1 MRQSIH
7 RFPQGEVNMRS
18 LAERSKRLFS
28 AITFSLALHGSF
40 FVFVFLFGSSTTIRI
55 VEPVKTQ
62 VVVAQVAFSGGS
74 HSIRIT
80 LPVSQF
86 AAHTHDPAPNTDS
99 AKKTD
104 IPMQVA
110 ALKKSGGGSPKT
122 PHHGDGSSTALTGN
136 GSDGQDIHPAFPI
149 FSPHPPVSDRSLLPS
164 SEQKIVVD
172 VGVDAFGQ
180 VVSENLVKGLG
191 NRLDKIVLETV
202 KTWRFQPATLNGKPV
217 ATEAELIFPF
227 NQDYPIT
234 DTSRSSFG

>member
-1 MRQSIH
+1 MRQSTH
-7 RFPQGEVNMRS
+7 EFSQGEVKMRS
-18 LAERSKRLFS
+18 PAERSKRLLR
-28 AITFSLALHGSF
+28 AITFSLALHASF
-40 FVFVFLFGSSTTIRI
+40 FSFAFLFGSRPAIRVI
-55 VEPVKTQ
+55 EPVKTQ
-62 VVVAQVAFSGGS
+62 VVAQLAISGGS
-74 HSIRIT
+74 HAIRIT

-86 AAHTHDPAPNTDS
+86 AAHTHEPTPNTDA

-104 IPMQVA
+104 IPMQVP
-110 ALKKSGGGSPKT
+110 ALKKSGGGSTKN

-136 GSDGQDIHPAFPI
+136 GSDALDIHPAFPV

-164 SEQKIVVD
+164 SEEKIIVD
-172 VGVDAFGQ
+172 VSVDAFGQ

-227 NQDYPIT
+227 NLDYPIT
-234 DTSRSSFG
+234 VS

>member
-1 MRQSIH
+1 
-7 RFPQGEVNMRS
+7 MRS
-18 LAERSKRLFS
+18 PAKRSRHLLS
-28 AITFSLALHGSF
+28 AITFSLVLHGSF
-40 FVFVFLFGSSTTIRI
+40 FVFVFLFGSNTTIRI

-62 VVVAQVAFSGGS
+62 VLAQVAISGGS
-74 HSIRIT
+74 HAIRIT

-86 AAHTHDPAPNTDS
+86 AAHTHDPAPNTDA

-110 ALKKSGGGSPKT
+110 ALKKSGGGST
-122 PHHGDGSSTALTGN
+122 RAPHHGDGSSTALTGN
-136 GSDGQDIHPAFPI
+136 GSDAQDIHPAFPI
-149 FSPHPPVSDRSLLPS
+149 FAPHPPVSDRSLLPS

-172 VGVDAFGQ
+172 VGVDALGQ

-227 NQDYPIT
+227 NLDYPIKV
-234 DTSRSSFG
+234 S